1 MRDLLNL
8 LQQLNEAADDQAVG
22 LTAGQI
28 AKYPQ
33 RYATFIEYIR
43 TGKPFTTLDGDQVI
57 LDPNEAKRF
66 DAMYNAPGGSQFKGS
81 LSARTKDG
89 QQIALG
95 KLAKTAD
102 FGGQKGG
109 GDSAPEGKAGFKL
122 NPAQIKITDRDINA
136 EDFGDAITS
145 NNVLASTDYGKV
157 TINLAYQIMAGEG
170 AVLPDEY
177 RGKDTEKLRN
187 ALVDNAGEYLGVL
200 ALIYGESSFPKRE
213 QFEEWLGGT
222 LGDLVLRFPS
232 KQNEKL
238 ADSYAEI
245 KNAATAHTVKIS
257 SKGTGG
263 GAPPSMTGLK
273 IPDHIRSNKKYNVLV
288 EFIEMTKTTPTKE
301 QPFRAMNIIHA
312 HNPKAIPKKF
322 NQFLPWTDK
331 VIQMADQSLL
341 AFKANRKQESY
352 LPAKYQSVWADMG
365 FKGDSSDGGKLM
377 YTVKKAVVD
386 MVNDANAIPN
396 YEGGVLEI
404 LDMNFMQQYASYK
417 GGKIVFTTQWPAKLD
432 GKVTL
437 ESKSGSTDPTKGGFS
452 FKLADTAS
460 HNDNIDMY
468 GDDEVA
474 GTATQSDEKFKSAAA
489 KLTGGPD
496 FTSVP
501 SKEVGDVGRE
511 RRKR

>member
-1 MRDLLNL
+1 MRDLINL
-8 LQQLNEAADDQAVG
+8 IQQINEAAEDQAVG

-33 RYATFIEYIR
+33 RYATFIDYIK

-57 LDPNEAKRF
+57 LHPSEAKRF

-81 LSARTKDG
+81 LSAKTQDG
-89 QQIALG
+89 QMIALG

-109 GDSAPEGKAGFKL
+109 GDTAPEGKAGFKL

-136 EDFGDAITS
+136 EDFGDAVTG
-145 NNVLASTDYGKV
+145 NPVLASTDYGKM

-170 AVLPDEY
+170 AVLPEDM
-177 RGKDTEKLRN
+177 RGKDQEKLRN

-200 ALIYGESSFPKRE
+200 ALLYGESSFPKRE
-213 QFEEWLGGT
+213 KFEEWLGGS

-273 IPDHIRSNKKYNVLV
+273 IPPHIQKNKKYNVLV

-331 VIQMADQSLL
+331 VIKMADESLL
-341 AFKANRKQESY
+341 LFKANRKGESM

-386 MVNDANAIPN
+386 MVNNDDAIPN

-404 LDMNFMQQYASYK
+404 LDMNFMQQYATYK

-460 HNDNIDMY
+460 HDTMDMY
-468 GDDEVA
+468 GDDDAAE
-474 GTATQSDEKFKSAAA
+474 TALQSDDDFGQVASKLAGAAP
-489 KLTGGPD
+489 T
-496 FTSVP
+496 TSTKP
-501 SKEVGDVGRE
+501 KREVGDVGRAT
-511 RRKR
+511 RRR